1 MKLEIKNKKA
11 LLGFLLIVGY
21 IVYLFF
27 SGDTF
32 NQNVVDLITGEES
45 IKTPRATSIVATKVP
60 EIYADTTNKADLKK
74 QNSDRVESIVSLPDC
89 IPSQQGAKAY
99 VTRAI
104 DGDTAEVLIN
114 GETYRVRYVGI
125 NTPEY
130 DQFYGSEATAYNK
143 NLLEGEEIM
152 LYRDVTDT
160 DQYGRLLRYIMLD
173 DIFVNAELVA
183 KGYADAREYDPDNSC
198 DAFLAKQEEYPRTH
212 GIGMWEE

>member
-11 LLGFLLIVGY
+11 LIGFLLIIGY
-21 IVYLFF
+21 IIYLFF

-32 NQNVVDLITGEES
+32 NQDVVNMITGEES
-45 IKTPRATSIVATKVP
+45 TKTAYPTSIVATQASVV
-60 EIYADTTNKADLKK
+60 YADTTNKAALKK
-74 QNSDRVESIVSLPDC
+74 QNAELVESIVNLPDC
-89 IPSQQGAKAY
+89 IPTQQGVKAY
-99 VTRAI
+99 VVRAV

-114 GETYRVRYVGI
+114 GETFRVRYVGI

-130 DQFYGSEATAYNK
+130 DEFYGSEATAYNK
-143 NLLEGEEIM
+143 KLLEGEEVM

-198 DAFLAKQEEYPRTH
+198 DVFMAQQEEYPRTH
-212 GIGMWEE
+212 SIGMWSK